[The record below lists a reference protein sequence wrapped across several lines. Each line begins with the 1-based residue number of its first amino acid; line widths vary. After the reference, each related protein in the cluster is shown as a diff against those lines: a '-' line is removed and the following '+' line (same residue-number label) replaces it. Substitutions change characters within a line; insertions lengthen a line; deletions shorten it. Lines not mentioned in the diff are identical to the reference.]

1 MNGLSITNLLNIK
14 YPIIQGAM
22 AHISTH
28 ILAAAVSEAGG
39 LGVLS
44 SNNLEAEKLREEIRS
59 AQQKTT
65 NPIGVNLMLRAKNC
79 DQLVKVVIEE
89 GVKVITTSAG
99 SPAVYLPWL
108 KENNVTVIPVVSSV
122 EQAIKMELAGVDA
135 VIAEGTE
142 AGGHI
147 GEITTMALIPQVINK
162 VDLPVIAAGG
172 IGDGKGLVA
181 SLALGAQGIQMG
193 TRFLASDECPIPE
206 EVKDALVAAQD
217 NSTIVTGRKR
227 GVPIR
232 SIKNGMLLKYAE
244 LEFSDAPAK
253 ELENLTVGSLKR
265 ALINGDMRNGSMM
278 AGQIVG
284 LINDVKPVK
293 KIIKDIMAEAEITR
307 NKLVF

>member
-1 MNGLSITNLLNIK
+1 
-14 YPIIQGAM
+14 M

-265 ALINGDMRNGSMM
+265 ALINGDMRNGSLM
-278 AGQIVG
+278 AGQIAG

>member
-1 MNGLSITNLLNIK
+1 MSITNLLNIK

>member
-1 MNGLSITNLLNIK
+1 
-14 YPIIQGAM
+14 M

-278 AGQIVG
+278 AGQIAG